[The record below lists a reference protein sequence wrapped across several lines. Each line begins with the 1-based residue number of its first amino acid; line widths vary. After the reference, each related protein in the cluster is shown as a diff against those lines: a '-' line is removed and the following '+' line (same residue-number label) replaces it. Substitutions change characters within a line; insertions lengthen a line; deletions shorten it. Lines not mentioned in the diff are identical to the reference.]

1 MEGKNSQNWLSENEW
16 SNRNKMK
23 TVFFVKEEGRDGE
36 LGEWRNRKS
45 GGKVKRGKGM
55 EFGEW

>member
-23 TVFFVKEEGRDGE
+23 TVFFVKEEGRGGE
-36 LGEWRNRKS
+36 LGE
-45 GGKVKRGKGM
+45 
-55 EFGEW
+55 